1 MKGKRLVILIILI
14 CASAVFTFCGCASL
28 SLQQDSAV
36 KAPVP
41 VPPENSS
48 GFVGEDSVISSP
60 GAVINAEF
68 AFNPISETECEVS
81 CANLDDVTYAEIP
94 EKAVID
100 GKEYTVTRIAERAFY
115 NVVEGVIHR
124 IPLREVKLPST
135 VKQIGDIAFDFCRYL
150 TEINLGGVETIG
162 VGALRDCESLVKAD
176 LTSVKTIGSQAFLD
190 CDKLESV
197 FMPAAEEI
205 GNGAFGLCPELSEA
219 VIPKTASKMGA
230 DVFLYSNTAVKVVKG
245 ADTQNWDVNW
255 NWGNENQNVIYDY
268 LIPAELKYKKLND
281 TQCMVY
287 FCLNRKYA
295 MIAEIPQTAVIDGK
309 EYAVTEICRPA
320 FTGCPE
326 LEKVVLPDTI
336 AVIHEAAFC
345 LCPKLSI
352 IIIPES
358 VGTVGGYIF
367 AENNTQ
373 VCVVADSK
381 PEGWHAGWNRYNEN
395 QSVIWGWFEGKAV
408 LNYNPISE
416 TECEV
421 SCANLDDVTYAE
433 IPEKAVIDGKE
444 YTVTRIAE
452 RAFYNVVE
460 GVIHRIPLR
469 EVKLPS
475 TVKQIGDIAFDFCR
489 YLTEINLGGVETI
502 GVGALR
508 DCESLVKAD
517 LTSVKTIGSQA
528 FLDCDKLESVFM
540 PAAEEIGNGAFGL
553 CPELSE
559 AVIPKTASKM
569 GADVFLYSN
578 TAVKVV
584 KGADTQNWDVNWN
597 WGNENQNVIYDY
609 LIPAELKYKKL
620 NDTQCM
626 VYFCLNRKYAMIAE
640 IPQTAVIDGKEYTVT
655 EIFNTGFSNCPE
667 LEKVV
672 LPDTIAVIHNTAF
685 CRCPKLSIIIIPESV
700 GTVGKYIFA
709 KNNTQVCVVADSKP
723 EGWDDIWNKLNENQN
738 VIWGWKDGD
747 VLAEFTYLPV
757 DEENKLCS
765 VECTNPTKATV
776 ALIPEKV
783 VIDGEQYTVT
793 HIADDCFWLG
803 GKLER
808 VILPDTVLVVG
819 HGAFVGCESLTE
831 ISLPNAQI
839 IYDSAFAECSK
850 LQSIELPKARAIYQM
865 AFEGC
870 SALSLAEIPKA
881 EYIEIYAFADCYALK
896 EIIIPKSAAKVM
908 GGILDDCNTQVYAEA
923 EEKPAGWDE
932 NWNRGNANQNVI
944 WGWTDSIARF
954 TFSIINETECEVRIA
969 NKGTA
974 VEAYIPSTAVIDGK
988 EYTVTRIALNGFFHC
1003 PKLKKVVLSPTVK
1016 KIGNNAFALCPE
1028 LSSVTLVNVE
1038 EIGNNAFYRCTKL
1051 KELVIPKSVVYV
1063 GACILRYNDT
1073 KVYVRGPSDEGWNPG
1088 WNVNN
1093 SGEAEFNSTYY
1104 KPIEIN

>member
-14 CASAVFTFCGCASL
+14 CVSAVFTFCGCASL

-48 GFVGEDSVISSP
+48 GFVGEDISVSSP
-60 GAVINAEF
+60 GAVINAEL

-81 CANLDDVTYAEIP
+81 CTNLDDVTYAEIP
-94 EKAVID
+94 EKAVIN

-115 NVVEGVIHR
+115 NVIGGDIHR
-124 IPLREVKLPST
+124 ILLRKVKLPST
-135 VKQIGDIAFDFCRYL
+135 VKQIGVMAFDYCRYL
-150 TEINLGGVETIG
+150 TDINLGGVETIG
-162 VGALRDCESLVKAD
+162 IGALRDCESLVKAD
-176 LTSVKTIGSQAFLD
+176 LTSVKTIGSQALMC

-205 GNGAFGLCPELSEA
+205 GVGAFGSCPALSEA

-230 DVFLYSNTAVKVVKG
+230 DVFHYNNTSVKVVKG
-245 ADTQNWDVNW
+245 ADTQNWDENW
-255 NWGNENQNVIYDY
+255 NRDNENQNVIYDY
-268 LIPAELKYKKLND
+268 LIPAELEYEKLND

-287 FCLNRKYA
+287 RCLNRKYA

-309 EYAVTEICRPA
+309 EYAVTEICRPGFGA
-320 FTGCPE
+320 CSE
-326 LEKVVLPDTI
+326 LEKVVLPVTVK
-336 AVIHEAAFC
+336 VIHDSAFY

-358 VGTVGGYIF
+358 VGTVGRSIF
-367 AENNTQ
+367 AKNNTQ

-381 PEGWHAGWNRYNEN
+381 PEGWHAGWNRGNEN
-395 QSVIWGWFEGKAV
+395 QNVIWGWFEGKAV
-408 LNYNPISE
+408 LNYNPISYS
-416 TECEV
+416 ECEV
-421 SCANLDDVTYAE
+421 SCTNLDDVTYAE
-433 IPEKAVIDGKE
+433 IPEKAVINGKE

-452 RAFYNVVE
+452 RAFYNVI
-460 GVIHRIPLR
+460 GGDIHRILLR
-469 EVKLPS
+469 KVKLPS
-475 TVKQIGDIAFDFCR
+475 TVKQIGVMAFDYCR
-489 YLTEINLGGVETI
+489 YLTDINLGGVETI
-502 GVGALR
+502 GIGALR

-528 FLDCDKLESVFM
+528 LMCCDKLESVFM
-540 PAAEEIGNGAFGL
+540 PAAEEIGVGAFGS
-553 CPELSE
+553 CPALSE

-569 GADVFLYSN
+569 GADVFHYNN
-578 TAVKVV
+578 TSVKVV
-584 KGADTQNWDVNWN
+584 KGADTQNWDENWN
-597 WGNENQNVIYDY
+597 RDNENQNVIYDY
-609 LIPAELKYKKL
+609 LIPAELEYEKL

-626 VYFCLNRKYAMIAE
+626 VYRCLNRKYAMIAE
-640 IPQTAVIDGKEYTVT
+640 IPQTAVIDGKEYAVT
-655 EIFNTGFSNCPE
+655 EICRPGFGACSE

-672 LPDTIAVIHNTAF
+672 LPVTVKVIHDSAF
-685 CRCPKLSIIIIPESV
+685 YLCPKLSIIIIPESV
-700 GTVGKYIFA
+700 GTVGRFIFA
-709 KNNTQVCVVADSKP
+709 RNNTQVCVRAQSKP
-723 EGWDDIWNKLNENQN
+723 AGWHEDWNELNENQN

-850 LQSIELPKARAIYQM
+850 LQSVELPKARAIYQM

-881 EYIEIYAFADCYALK
+881 EYIEAHAFAECYALK
-896 EIIIPKSAAKVM
+896 EIIIPKSAAKIM
-908 GGILDDCNTQVYAEA
+908 GGIFNGSNTQVYAEA
-923 EEKPAGWDE
+923 QSKPAGWDE

-944 WGWTDSIARF
+944 WGWTDSLARF

-1016 KIGNNAFALCPE
+1016 KIGNGAFALCPE

-1038 EIGNNAFYRCTKL
+1038 EIGNNAFYRCPKL

-1063 GACILRYNDT
+1063 DACILRYNDT